1 MQTRSKN
8 MRSEGLVPLLA
19 CVIAL
24 GVSCVPPEPV
34 VDLSREY
41 TEDTVM
47 GEIQAAGHITI
58 GIPDDAYPLGYADQ
72 NGAAQGFAAE
82 LGTKIA
88 ETLDVE
94 ARFITGSSEQLLELP
109 ERELADVTFPAV
121 AITES
126 RVRKYQFSD
135 PYYISHQ
142 QLLVPSGGGI
152 GSVHDLAGSS
162 VCAIGTHGEGVVSL
176 SELEPTIEVTEA
188 EPQQCLH
195 FLRRG
200 EVEAVTGPDYLLGG
214 LALAGQG
221 DFEVIGDQLTTE
233 GIGAVVERG
242 AAGWTDFVNGVFYL
256 AEQEGLWADAY
267 VTHLE
272 PALAV
277 VKDPPSLTAEE
288 AAALY
293 PNEI

>member
-1 MQTRSKN
+1 
-8 MRSEGLVPLLA
+8 MRRTLFRTVILSVALVA
-19 CVIAL
+19 S
-24 GVSCVPPEPV
+24 GCVPPETE
-34 VDLSREY
+34 VDLSRDY

-72 NGAAQGFAAE
+72 NGDARGFAAE
-82 LGTKIA
+82 LATKIA

-94 ARFITGSSEQLLELP
+94 ARFITGTSEQLLELP
-109 ERELADVTFPAV
+109 ERGIADVTFPAV

-142 QLLVPSGGGI
+142 QLLVP
-152 GSVHDLAGSS
+152 AGSD
-162 VCAIGTHGEGVVSL
+162 VEAVGDLTNGTACAIGTHGEGIVAL
-176 SELEPTIEVTEA
+176 EDLEPTIEVTEA
-188 EPQQCLH
+188 EAQQCLH

-200 EVEAVTGPDYLLGG
+200 EVDAVTGPDYLLGG
-214 LALAGQG
+214 LALSDPGKYEVTG
-221 DFEVIGDQLTTE
+221 DELTTE

-242 AAGWTDFVNGVFYL
+242 ASAWTDFVNGVFYL
-256 AEQEGLWADAY
+256 AEQEGLWAEAY
-267 VTHLE
+267 SENLE
-272 PALAV
+272 PALAIS
-277 VKDPPSLTAEE
+277 KEPPSLTAEE

-293 PNEI
+293 PTEI

>member
-1 MQTRSKN
+1 MQGSFFRIV
-8 MRSEGLVPLLA
+8 LVCTALA
-19 CVIAL
+19 ATA
-24 GVSCVPPEPV
+24 CVPPETE
-34 VDLSREY
+34 VDLSKDY
-41 TEDTVM
+41 SEDTVM
-47 GEIQAAGHITI
+47 GEIQEAGHITI

-72 NGAAQGFAAE
+72 NGDAQGFSAD
-82 LGTKIA
+82 LGRKIA
-88 ETLDVE
+88 DTLGVE
-94 ARFITGSSEQLLELP
+94 ARFMTGTSQQLLELP
-109 ERELADVTFPAV
+109 ERDIADVTFPAV

-142 QLLVPSGGGI
+142 QLLVPA
-152 GSVHDLAGSS
+152 GSDVDSVDDLADGA

-176 SELEPTIEVTEA
+176 ADLEPTIDVTEA
-188 EPQQCLH
+188 EAQQCLH

-200 EVEAVTGPDYLLGG
+200 DVDAVTGPDYLLGG
-214 LALAGQG
+214 LALAAPGKYEVTG
-221 DFEVIGDQLTTE
+221 DELTTE

-242 AAGWTDFVNGVFYL
+242 ASAWTDYVNGVFYL
-256 AEQEGLWADAY
+256 AEQEGLWVDAY
-267 VTHLE
+267 EQHLE

-277 VKDPPSLTAEE
+277 SKEPPSLTAEE